1 MSLNSIYIWRC
12 QTKATIEDT
21 ASLTNKKGRRGGTI
35 ALTATRIE
43 SPIIKL
49 LDRTLKKLECR
60 PCGLSFYQL
69 KDASPFPVKHSDF
82 PKTPE
87 GYPAEHP
94 CADGGTIWIPLIG
107 NPDVMIS
114 QFLHELA
121 HCLLHYPNGRDPDME
136 DPVLA
141 QVRETGNHD
150 LLFESPMEAEACA
163 AAYLAARM
171 LSLPDSH
178 NETYLSIWRGDM
190 DKFRRESLS
199 RCISAA
205 KAIAAN
211 YQVPINGQS
220 ITERTTPITE
230 PMTYK
235 FNPHGDHVLVN
246 MDGKWLMIDT
256 GADTTV
262 GNTATFKF
270 GGRTFPCVSNYFSF
284 TAEGL
289 TKSIGHKVDYL
300 VGLQVLQ
307 HFPFI
312 INWDRKEITFYPQGH
327 EFKEGTIVTV
337 RRGFMGLL
345 LYFPFRFNREPVEAV
360 FDTGAPISYMPDIK
374 GTPDGTADDFY
385 PGFGTW
391 TTKL

>member
-262 GNTATFKF
+262 GNTATLSSAAEHSPVYPITSVSQPKVSLRASATKLIILWGCKF
-270 GGRTFPCVSNYFSF
+270 CSTFPSS
-284 TAEGL
+284 
-289 TKSIGHKVDYL
+289 SIG
-300 VGLQVLQ
+300 
-307 HFPFI
+307 I
-312 INWDRKEITFYPQGH
+312 ERKSLSIHRVMSSRKAPSSLSAGASWVSCSTSH
-327 EFKEGTIVTV
+327 SDLIVSLWRQSSIPGRLSATC
-337 RRGFMGLL
+337 
-345 LYFPFRFNREPVEAV
+345 
-360 FDTGAPISYMPDIK
+360 PI
-374 GTPDGTADDFY
+374 
-385 PGFGTW
+385 
-391 TTKL
+391 